1 MHVRGLDFVLNATAR
16 GFLSMLRR
24 RRKFFGGVSICSLVL
39 AQALSKGKWPP
50 FSLTCDLGPLDGPP
64 FP

>member
-1 MHVRGLDFVLNATAR
+1 MHVRGLDFVLNAIAR
-16 GFLSMLRR
+16 GFLNMLRR
-24 RRKFFGGVSICSLVL
+24 RPKFFGGVSICSLIL

-50 FSLTCDLGPLDGPP
+50 FSLTCDHGPLDGPL